1 MPTQMSRHAKSA
13 NIPLNQIYIFV
24 ILRIAKNSYVY
35 MSYLLR
41 RFEMDKLMG
50 RVKDILF
57 SPKATWEVIKNE
69 ETTPMTIVKDYLI
82 YLAALS
88 SVASFIGQ
96 ALIGHTT
103 LIGLVRIPFFSG
115 LVWAVLGFVL
125 SLLSIYVAATIVNG
139 LAPTYSALKND
150 VAAFKVVAYST
161 TAWLAGGVLNLIPRL
176 SGLAFLIGLYS
187 FYLFYLG
194 LPILMQ
200 CPKEKALAYTIV
212 SWLLT
217 FVIMLVASVI
227 AGTVI
232 GIRVPLF

>member
-1 MPTQMSRHAKSA
+1 MPTQLSRHAKSA
-13 NIPLNQIYIFV
+13 NIPLNQIFIFV

-35 MSYLLR
+35 MSYLLW
-41 RFEMDKLMG
+41 RFEMDKLIG

-69 ETTPMTIVKDYLI
+69 ETTRMTIVKDYLI
-82 YLAALS
+82 YLVALS

-115 LVWAVLGFVL
+115 LAWAILGFIL

-139 LAPTYSALKND
+139 LAPTYGAVKND
-150 VAAFKVVAYST
+150 LAAFKAVAYST
-161 TAWLAGGVLNLIPRL
+161 TAWLVGGILNLIPRL
-176 SGLAFLIGLYS
+176 SALAFLIGLYS
-187 FYLFYLG
+187 FYLLYLG
-194 LPILMQ
+194 LPVLMQ

-217 FVIMLVASVI
+217 LILMIVVGAI
-227 AGTVI
+227 AGVVI
-232 GIRVPLF
+232 GVRVPLF